1 MIDQNPQRVAVNG
14 IEIAYDDLGS
24 AAPGA
29 RPLVLLH
36 GLTGHRAD
44 WDARRADLAELGR
57 CLAPDLRG
65 HGDSS
70 NTGKASSYCFRQLVD
85 DLHGFLDALSID
97 RCDLLGHSV
106 GGMIALRFTLSYP
119 DRVAS
124 LVAMNTAPFAPS
136 GYSRRLFEAG
146 GAYALEHGMAA
157 LQARAETAA
166 KSGKRPPSPAD
177 QYVERWADRYWP
189 HHRRRFAAM
198 DALAYQKLGCE
209 MVDQLGVKD
218 RLGEI
223 ACPTLILVGA
233 DDTHFLPGA
242 SALEEGIAGAQR
254 VTIDDAGHHPHEENP
269 DAWLQALRDHLGR

>member
-1 MIDQNPQRVAVNG
+1 
-14 IEIAYDDLGS
+14 
-24 AAPGA
+24 
-29 RPLVLLH
+29 
-36 GLTGHRAD
+36 
-44 WDARRADLAELGR
+44 
-57 CLAPDLRG
+57 
-65 HGDSS
+65 
-70 NTGKASSYCFRQLVD
+70 
-85 DLHGFLDALSID
+85 
-97 RCDLLGHSV
+97 
-106 GGMIALRFTLSYP
+106 MIALRFTLSYP

-124 LVAMNTAPFAPS
+124 LVAMNTAPFAPI

-177 QYVERWADRYWP
+177 RHVERWAARYWP
-189 HHRRRFAAM
+189 HHRRRFGAM

-242 SALEEGIAGAQR
+242 SALEEGIAGARR
-254 VTIDDAGHHPHEENP
+254 VTIDDAGHHPHEESP
-269 DAWLQALRDHLGR
+269 DAWLQALRGHLGR